1 MYHDPPLVFDVE
13 EDPGE
18 QWPLDPEADAVKPLV
33 HRAWREFQRL
43 NATIVRHEPLQVGGD
58 RKYAICQRERL
69 EDCFPPVPASAEECR
84 AGDHE
89 CHTADWGFTSNLHEQ
104 GGGRARERPQISTR
118 TPATPRAFS
127 PVQAPGSAFLI

>member
-58 RKYAICQRERL
+58 RKYAICQRERRTR
-69 EDCFPPVPASAEECR
+69 SA
-84 AGDHE
+84 
-89 CHTADWGFTSNLHEQ
+89 
-104 GGGRARERPQISTR
+104 
-118 TPATPRAFS
+118 ATPHAS
-127 PVQAPGSAFLI
+127 SHVVGSRCKTGATFP